1 MVLSKLIRIGLVVTS
16 LLYANIF
23 MILNGMQRTAAVEKE
38 VLSRTVTNIREVVDR
53 NEDSSFIYDN
63 KRY

>member
-1 MVLSKLIRIGLVVTS
+1 MIRIGLVVTS
-16 LLYANIF
+16 LLYGNIF

-63 KRY
+63 QRY